1 MKDKKERKEFIAH
14 PINKALSKVQTVS
27 SRERKKIGLEAQK
40 LKIDTDAGDVTGVPK
55 LLRKAL

>member
-14 PINKALSKVQTVS
+14 PINKTLSKVQKVS
-27 SRERKKIGLEAQK
+27 SRALK
-40 LKIDTDAGDVTGVPK
+40 LKIDTDASDVTGVPK

>member
-27 SRERKKIGLEAQK
+27 NREKKMALK
-40 LKIDTDAGDVTGVPK
+40 LKIDTDASDVTGVPK

>member
-27 SRERKKIGLEAQK
+27 SREKKKLALK
-40 LKIDTDAGDVTGVPK
+40 LKIDTDASDVTGVPK